1 MNVKIPL
8 FAFALIAIVI
18 ASGCVSEVPDG
29 AGPGDSDYTAS
40 DAELAEQQEQTLDDL
55 DSDLIEEDDE
65 IDIGDL
71 I

>member
-8 FAFALIAIVI
+8 LAFALIAMVI

-29 AGPGDSDYTAS
+29 AGPGDGETLT
-40 DAELAEQQEQTLDDL
+40 DAELAAQQQEVLDDL
-55 DSDLIEEDDE
+55 DSDLIDENEE